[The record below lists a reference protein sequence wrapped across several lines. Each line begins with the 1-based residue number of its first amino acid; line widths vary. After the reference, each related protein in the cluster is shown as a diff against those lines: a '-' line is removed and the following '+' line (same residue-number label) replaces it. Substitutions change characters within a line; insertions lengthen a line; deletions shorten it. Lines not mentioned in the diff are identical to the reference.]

1 MPIRKLFVGKI
12 DRRLKLELSGEK
24 EVWHWCQIYSAVE
37 TAGKRV
43 VATIGWTGSI
53 YLWWD
58 GLDLGIV

>member
-12 DRRLKLELSGEK
+12 DRSLKLELSGEK
-24 EVWHWCQIYSAVE
+24 GVWHWCQIYSAAG

-43 VATIGWTGSI
+43 VATIGWTGSS